1 MMPMAVPLSGVT
13 SREFIAGILAR
24 SADGAGKRVISV
36 GISAALF
43 DLFRHMDRGTNLSL
57 SGNQM
62 TVTAQHPYR
71 VATPGAVERFEQVR
85 KESLALHA
93 QPGLAFG
100 RLAHR
105 WCPACWC
112 GFRAGKMSAVTR
124 KRCEIVHRYRAA

>member
-1 MMPMAVPLSGVT
+1 MMLMAMPLSGVT
-13 SREFIAGILAR
+13 SREFIPGILAR

-57 SGNQM
+57 PGHQM

-71 VATPGAVERFEQVR
+71 IATPGAVERLEHVR

-93 QPGLAFG
+93 KPGLAFG
-100 RLAHR
+100 KLAHR
-105 WCPACWC
+105 
-112 GFRAGKMSAVTR
+112 
-124 KRCEIVHRYRAA
+124 